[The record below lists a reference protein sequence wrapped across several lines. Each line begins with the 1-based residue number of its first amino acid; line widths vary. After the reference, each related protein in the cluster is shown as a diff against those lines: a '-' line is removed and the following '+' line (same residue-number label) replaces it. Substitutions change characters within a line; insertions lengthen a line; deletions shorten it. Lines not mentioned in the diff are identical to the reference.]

1 MLRNTVF
8 TSLVALALAVVV
20 LTGCATSSVYQSAV
34 VTATEADK
42 QFAATGQM
50 YDTLYSAGKLSH
62 SEYAGWSIFAYQYKL
77 LSSQVHV
84 ALKAGAT
91 AQDAGEV
98 VPLVQRLA
106 TELALY
112 YAYGLEK
119 GGS

>member
-1 MLRNTVF
+1 MLRK
-8 TSLVALALAVVV
+8 SLAVLVLVVALA
-20 LTGCATSSVYQSAV
+20 GCATSSVYQSAV
-34 VTATEADK
+34 VTATEADR
-42 QFAATGQM
+42 QFVATGQM
-50 YDTLYSAGKLSH
+50 YDTLYRAGKLSRD
-62 SEYAGWSIFAYQYKL
+62 EYAGWSVFAYQYKL

-112 YAYGLEK
+112 YAYGLSK